1 MEPIQELERRLR
13 APSRASAGACAAGR
27 SSAVSLQGLCMT
39 VVFPPLLCLPATH
52 LSPSLPLQLVPSVNS
67 HQRLLPPLRGIL
79 VTLHE
84 GVLLFSAG
92 LAHTKG
98 WRCAWSLGAFR
109 EHGSLRGWGAR
120 LTIWQLFSAETL
132 SLNFSVL
139 NFTPKSSL
147 SSAQEWLWQL
157 FTLCGHFPMTVTFP
171 LGCYSSE
178 LGVWDSFNH
187 LSSRVSPSALGVR
200 FAIFS

>member
-1 MEPIQELERRLR
+1 MAPSFEAFLQGEMEPIQELERRLR

-79 VTLHE
+79 VTLHK

-109 EHGSLRGWGAR
+109 EHGSLRGGTPHYLAA
-120 LTIWQLFSAETL
+120 LFSRDIK
-132 SLNFSVL
+132 FK
-139 NFTPKSSL
+139 F
-147 SSAQEWLWQL
+147 
-157 FTLCGHFPMTVTFP
+157 LCP
-171 LGCYSSE
+171 
-178 LGVWDSFNH
+178 
-187 LSSRVSPSALGVR
+187 
-200 FAIFS
+200 